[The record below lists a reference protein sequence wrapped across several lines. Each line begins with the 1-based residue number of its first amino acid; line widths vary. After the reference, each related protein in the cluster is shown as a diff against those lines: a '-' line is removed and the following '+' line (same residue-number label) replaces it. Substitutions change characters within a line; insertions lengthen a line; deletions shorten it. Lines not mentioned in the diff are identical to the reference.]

1 KVSIFRNA
9 RLVEAKN
16 TTIIIRKEHFN
27 SETLESALRQIL
39 SDKSFAARAKR
50 LSSLMVNKPFPIK
63 ERLLS
68 TVEFSIKHGKIS
80 NLDVYG
86 ENLNLLQ
93 YYSIDVIAFLSL
105 IALVMLV
112 IFVQFCRILLKLVLL
127 RKLKQE

>member
-1 KVSIFRNA
+1 
-9 RLVEAKN
+9 
-16 TTIIIRKEHFN
+16 
-27 SETLESALRQIL
+27 
-39 SDKSFAARAKR
+39 
-50 LSSLMVNKPFPIK
+50 MVNKPFPIK

-68 TVEFSIKHGKIS
+68 TVEFSIKHGKIY

-105 IALVMLV
+105 IALLMLI
-112 IFVQFCRILLKLVLL
+112 IFVQLCRLLLKLLLL